1 MIKNIIFDIGNVLA
15 HFRWKQ
21 YISEKFP
28 ETLQERIAKATVRG
42 PYWDEVDR
50 GALPIDE
57 VVKLCA
63 SLEPELAKE
72 IEEFFRERTALVEE
86 YNYSAKL
93 IRQLKKQGY
102 HIYLL
107 SNYAGDLYEYA
118 RTHFEFI
125 PLADG
130 EMISYQIKKIKPEPE
145 IYTALLEKY
154 KLKPEECV
162 FLDDLERN
170 LEGAKKFGIHTIL
183 FTDYNTAMKE
193 LKTFGC
199 EVIMEENKQKYSA
212 LLFDLDGTLWDTTDA
227 AAQIWSDVAANYPG
241 ITEKVTGEKLRK
253 LYGLP
258 LEDIAQQLFSS
269 SPKEL
274 AINVMEECV
283 KVQCPILAKGGGKL
297 IGDVRTALLKLRK
310 SYKIFIVSNC
320 RSGYIEAFLESHKLG
335 DLVDDFT
342 CPGDTGKLKA
352 ENIRLI
358 CERNNVPL
366 SKAVYIGDTYAD
378 EQAVRE
384 AGIPFVFAEYGFGQA
399 EHCDYR
405 IFDILELCEVL
416 EQDYNG
422 F

>member
-21 YISEKFP
+21 YIGEKFP
-28 ETLQERIAKATVRG
+28 APIQERIAKATVRG

-50 GALPIDE
+50 GALPISE

-63 SLEPELAKE
+63 GLEPELGEE

-86 YNYSAKL
+86 YNYSARL
-93 IRQLKKQGY
+93 ITSLKKQGY
-102 HIYLL
+102 HVYLL

-118 RTHFEFI
+118 REHFKFI

-130 EMISYQIKKIKPEPE
+130 EVISYQIKKIKPEPE
-145 IYTALLEKY
+145 IYAALLEKY
-154 KLKPEECV
+154 QLKPEECV
-162 FLDDLERN
+162 FLDDLKRN

-183 FTDYNTAMKE
+183 FTDYDTAIKE
-193 LKTFGC
+193 LKTLGC
-199 EVIMEENKQKYSA
+199 EVIMEEKYNA

-227 AAQIWSDVAANYPG
+227 AAQIWNDVAANYPE
-241 ITEKVTGEKLRK
+241 ITEKVTGEKLKK

-258 LEDIAQQLFSS
+258 LEDIAEQLFVS
-269 SPKEL
+269 SPKDL
-274 AINVMEECV
+274 AIKVMEESV
-283 KVQCPILAKGGGKL
+283 RVQCPILAKGGGKL
-297 IGDVRTALLKLRK
+297 IGDVRTAFLNLREH
-310 SYKIFIVSNC
+310 YKIFIVSNC

-335 DLVDDFT
+335 GLVDDFT

-352 ENIRLI
+352 DNIRLI
-358 CERNNVPL
+358 CERNHIPL

-378 EQAVRE
+378 EQAVKE

-405 IFDILELCEVL
+405 ISDILELYEVL
-416 EQDYNG
+416 KQDYNG